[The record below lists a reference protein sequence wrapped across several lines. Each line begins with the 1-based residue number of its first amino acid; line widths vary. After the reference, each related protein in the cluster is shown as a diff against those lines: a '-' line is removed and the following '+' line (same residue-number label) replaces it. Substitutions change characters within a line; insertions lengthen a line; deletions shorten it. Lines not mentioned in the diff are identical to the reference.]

1 MNFKDY
7 FSVQSK
13 EYSEYRPKYP
23 LELFEFLSSLCAEHK
38 LAWDC
43 ATGTGQAAV
52 DLAPFFDKII
62 ATDASSSQI
71 EHAEQHPKIT
81 YYTAP
86 AEASKIEPASVDLI
100 TVATAIHWLDT
111 DKFYAE
117 AKRVLKPRGVIAVW
131 VYGYSSISPEVNKV
145 LKKYDDMIK
154 DFWPAETQKAW
165 DFYTAIDFPFER
177 ITTPEFKIELNWDMR
192 HFLMYLYTWSGT
204 QNFIRDM
211 KKNPLEDIYDDFKSA
226 WGGED
231 VKRKVIWD
239 LKIKIGRV

>member
-23 LELFEFLSSLCAEHK
+23 GVLFEFLRSLCTKHK

-52 DLAPFFDKII
+52 DLVPYFDKII
-62 ATDASSSQI
+62 ATDASASQI
-71 EHAEQHPKIT
+71 EHAEQHPKII

-86 AEASKIEPASVDLI
+86 AEDCKIESASVDLV

-117 AKRVLKPRGVIAVW
+117 AKRVLKPGGVIAVW
-131 VYGYSSISPEVNKV
+131 VYGYSSISPVVNKV
-145 LKKYDDMIK
+145 LNDFDNIIK
-154 DFWPAETQKAW
+154 SYWPAETKKAW
-165 DFYTAIDFPFER
+165 DFETAIDFPFER
-177 ITTPEFKIELNWDMR
+177 ITTPEFKIEHEWDLH
-192 HFLMYLYTWSGT
+192 HFLMYLFTWSGT
-204 QNFIRDM
+204 QNFI
-211 KKNPLEDIYDDFKSA
+211 KKEGRNPLEDVYEDFKSA

-239 LKIKIGRV
+239 LKIKAGRI

>member
-7 FSVQSK
+7 FSAQSK

-23 LELFEFLSSLCAEHK
+23 AELFDYLSSLCKEHK
-38 LAWDC
+38 IAWDC
-43 ATGTGQAAV
+43 ATGTGQAAI
-52 DLAPFFDKII
+52 DLVPYFEKII

-86 AEASKIEPASVDLI
+86 AEDSKIGPASVDLI

-111 DKFYAE
+111 DKFYTE
-117 AKRVLKPRGVIAVW
+117 AKRVLKTGGIIAVW
-131 VYGYSSISPEVNKV
+131 VYGYSNITPEANKV
-145 LKKYDDMIK
+145 LNDFDNIIK
-154 DFWPAETQKAW
+154 NYWPAETKKAW
-165 DFYTAIDFPFER
+165 DFETAIDFPFEK
-177 ITTPEFKIELNWDMR
+177 INTPEFKIELDWDLK

-204 QNFIRDM
+204 QNYI
-211 KKNPLEDIYDDFKSA
+211 KTTGKNPLEDVYEDFKSA

-239 LKIKIGRV
+239 LKIKAGRA